1 MEKLVDYLNYLT
13 YEKRYSDLTITSY
26 EKDLNNWL
34 KFLACLNISF
44 LDVTYKEVR
53 LYLQDCYHKKLAR
66 TTVGRSIS
74 AIKMFYRFLVAEGVI
89 FANPIV
95 MVKAGRGT
103 STLPKFLYEQE
114 IDALFGS
121 IDTTKTLG
129 IRNYAILEL
138 LYATGIRVAELCVI
152 KLADVDFDGGML
164 LVHGKG
170 GKMRYVPLG
179 DFVTEALADY
189 LRNARVEL
197 ARKANIP
204 TDILF
209 LNHYGTPLT
218 DRGVR
223 DIFKRLTDGAA
234 VNIKL
239 APHMIRHTFATHLL
253 NNGADLR
260 SVQELLGHVNL
271 SSTQI
276 YTHVS
281 KEKLKSVY
289 EMTHPRA
296 KSE

>member
-74 AIKMFYRFLVAEGVI
+74 AIKMFYRFLVAEGII

-129 IRNYAILEL
+129 IRNYALLEL
-138 LYATGIRVAELCVI
+138 LYATGIRVAELCTI

-179 DFVTEALADY
+179 DFATEALADY
-189 LRNARVEL
+189 LRVARVEL
-197 ARKANIP
+197 ARKTSTS

-209 LNHYGTPLT
+209 LNHHGTPLT

-223 DIFKRLTDGAA
+223 DILKRLTDGAA
-234 VNIKL
+234 ANIKL

-260 SVQELLGHVNL
+260 SVQELLGHANL

>member
-1 MEKLVDYLNYLT
+1 VQALADYLTYLR
-13 YEKRYSDLTITSY
+13 YEKRYSELTITSY
-26 EKDLNNWL
+26 EKDLNNWFN
-34 KFLACLNISF
+34 FLDDRKIAF
-44 LDVTYKEVR
+44 LDVTHREVR

-66 TTVGRSIS
+66 TTVGRSMS
-74 AIKMFYRFLVAEGVI
+74 AIKMFYRFLVAEGIIV
-89 FANPIV
+89 ANPIV
-95 MVKAGRGT
+95 MVKAGRGI

-114 IDALFGS
+114 IDALFNS

-129 IRNYAILEL
+129 IRNYALLEL

-152 KLADVDFDGGML
+152 KLIDVDFDGGML
-164 LVHGKG
+164 RVHGKG
-170 GKMRYVPLG
+170 NKVRYVPLG
-179 DFVTEALADY
+179 DFATEALADY
-189 LRNARVEL
+189 LENARAEL
-197 ARKANIP
+197 ARKASIP

-209 LNHYGTPLT
+209 LNHTGTPLT

-223 DIFKRLTDGAA
+223 DILKRLTDGAA
-234 VNIKL
+234 ANIKL

-260 SVQELLGHVNL
+260 SVQELLGHANL

-289 EMTHPRA
+289 ELTHPRA
-296 KSE
+296 KN

>member
-1 MEKLVDYLNYLT
+1 MQALADYLTYLR
-13 YEKRYSDLTITSY
+13 YEKRYSELTITSY
-26 EKDLNNWL
+26 EKDLNNWFN
-34 KFLACLNISF
+34 FLDDRKIAF
-44 LDVTYKEVR
+44 LDVTHREVR

-66 TTVGRSIS
+66 TTVGRSMS
-74 AIKMFYRFLVAEGVI
+74 AIKMFYRFLVAEGIIV
-89 FANPIV
+89 ANPIV
-95 MVKAGRGT
+95 MVKAGRGI

-114 IDALFGS
+114 IDALFNS

-129 IRNYAILEL
+129 IRNYALLEL

-152 KLADVDFDGGML
+152 KLIDVDFDGGML
-164 LVHGKG
+164 RVHGKG
-170 GKMRYVPLG
+170 NKVRYVPLG
-179 DFVTEALADY
+179 DFATEALADY
-189 LRNARVEL
+189 LENARAEL
-197 ARKANIP
+197 ARKASIP

-209 LNHYGTPLT
+209 LNHTGTPLT

-223 DIFKRLTDGAA
+223 DILKRLTDGAA
-234 VNIKL
+234 ANIKL

-260 SVQELLGHVNL
+260 SVQELLGHANL

-289 EMTHPRA
+289 ELTHPRA
-296 KSE
+296 KN

>member
-1 MEKLVDYLNYLT
+1 MQALADYLTYLR
-13 YEKRYSDLTITSY
+13 YEKRYSELTITSY
-26 EKDLNNWL
+26 EKDLNNWFN
-34 KFLACLNISF
+34 FLEGRNIAI
-44 LDVTYKEVR
+44 LDVTHKEVR
-53 LYLQDCYHKKLAR
+53 LYLQECYHKKLAR
-66 TTVGRSIS
+66 TTVGRSMS
-74 AIKMFYRFLVAEGVI
+74 AIKMFYRFLVAEGIIV
-89 FANPIV
+89 ANPIV
-95 MVKAGRGT
+95 MVK
-103 STLPKFLYEQE
+103 STRSLGALPKFLYEQE
-114 IDALFGS
+114 IDALFNS
-121 IDTTKTLG
+121 IDTTNILG
-129 IRNYAILEL
+129 NRNYALLEL

-152 KLADVDFDGGML
+152 KLTDVDFDGGML

-179 DFVTEALADY
+179 DFATVALADY
-189 LRNARVEL
+189 LENARTEL
-197 ARKANIP
+197 ARKASTP

-223 DIFKRLTDGAA
+223 DILKRLTDGAA
-234 VNIKL
+234 ANIKL

-260 SVQELLGHVNL
+260 SVQELLGHANL

-289 EMTHPRA
+289 ELTHPRA
-296 KSE
+296 KG